1 MHRNNELLVHINT
14 LKRYKL
20 LLWALPLLSVA
31 AGVVLAYFVI
41 SPKWDVTAVL
51 EVGQVANK
59 PVELS
64 ANVVARMMHPSFT
77 NSALKSFSG
86 SPAEIDLARSEYNT
100 LKVSQVKG
108 AELLELRLRSR
119 SPERANYLMQNAIT
133 SLQNIHSEMLE
144 ATLERNIKQIQL
156 LEKEI
161 QSSTSELGLLRKKLT
176 ENHNWNSFDATLSAT
191 VLQSK
196 AADIREMIQKK
207 MVLEEQISPTRTYTS
222 RVVGEI
228 YVSED
233 PVSPNKLL
241 IIVLA
246 LILGAGAAVAIAFAH
261 NALTNDES
269 EQIS

>member
-20 LLWALPLLSVA
+20 LLWSLPLLSLA

-41 SPKWDVTAVL
+41 SPKWDVTAIL

-64 ANVVARMMHPSFT
+64 ANVVARMTHPSFT
-77 NSALKSFSG
+77 VNALKSFSG

-108 AELLELRLRSR
+108 AELLEVRLRSR
-119 SPERANYLMQNAIT
+119 SPDRANHLMQNAIA

-144 ATLERNIKQIQL
+144 VTLERNIKQIQL

-161 QSSTSELGLLRKKLT
+161 QNSTSELGLLRKKLT
-176 ENHNWNSFDATLSAT
+176 ENHSWSNFDATLSAT
-191 VLQSK
+191 VLQNK
-196 AADIREMIQKK
+196 TTDLREMIQKK
-207 MVLEEQISPTRTYTS
+207 MVLEEQISPTRTYTT
-222 RVVGEI
+222 RVIGDVS
-228 YVSED
+228 VSEE

-241 IIVLA
+241 IIILA